1 MFLICLTLAGCARR
15 TNKNSKLVNNMSE
28 YNKIVKKTQS
38 SRGNENPPFD
48 YRLVYSPLDDGYRY
62 DLIIQNAS
70 KTMKHIKALAY
81 SDALND
87 KYYPTLGIFEEARYN
102 LKKDYVNKKEGYY
115 KGFALSGKVKRE
127 GELRLYL
134 SYENENKRVSE
145 VYRIHYEN

>member
-1 MFLICLTLAGCARR
+1 MFLICLTLTGCAQG

-48 YRLVYSPLDDGYRY
+48 YRLVYSPLDDGY
-62 DLIIQNAS
+62 
-70 KTMKHIKALAY
+70 
-81 SDALND
+81 LND